1 MRPKGEE
8 AVVHRWSLKQ
18 ILQNTHCIQT
28 AAASSKEVNNKRR
41 KREDKKR
48 VQELL
53 EL

>member
-18 ILQNTHCIQT
+18 ILQNTYCIQT
-28 AAASSKEVNNKRR
+28 AAASKEVNNKRR

-48 VQELL
+48 VRELL
-53 EL
+53 EV